1 MGKKQPRH
9 YQQEAH
15 DLALQH
21 MREASQLNKVGK
33 FVIDAAPATGK
44 TLTMAMIAGS
54 IASKGGRVMIL
65 SYQPV
70 LCKQNHDESWEWGTV
85 TSLYASKF
93 SSKQTTGAVIVGTVG
108 TVVNALSTDFKNTRV
123 DALLIDECHQVPYD
137 EDNSQFMQVI
147 KHFEGNSKRLGS
159 CRPMQ
164 IIGMTGSPFRNVDS
178 IIGSGFWDKIIY
190 SIGIEKATEEG
201 FLTPPVY
208 GYPDEDD
215 EALDFSNVDTKSGS
229 WEFDE
234 KALDE
239 IVMSGEGK
247 KRLVRILTEV
257 KIKTANRNQIIIFA
271 STKRHAAEVK
281 RVLLALGE
289 NESMIG
295 LVTDDTPEKERD
307 DAIDKSKRGELRWL
321 INVSCLTTGF
331 DSPLIDTVLF
341 LRPVGSLTL
350 LVQCLGRAARLL
362 KDWMIEKGYAKPN
375 YLVLD
380 YAGVFD
386 RLGHLLDSP
395 IINDAELARSKEKDE
410 AIQYCPVCH
419 EENGLKARRCRGKS
433 SSEPDGRCGHFFGK
447 FIECPKCGVAND
459 VTAQVCRSCSHELID
474 PNRKLLNK
482 AYTDEE
488 MRRVVAMT
496 MSPSKNGALK
506 VTYELEHEPEHGH
519 PYELFFGLHK
529 EGSKRIFE
537 VKFVNV
543 HIKSWGWRPKV
554 LGMSTAEQICKMK
567 DAFKAPTHIA
577 YRINDKGQFVI
588 GRRWFGNHDEAAA

>member
-44 TLTMAMIAGS
+44 TLTMAMSAGS

-70 LCKQNHDESWEWGTV
+70 LCKQNFDESWEWGTV

-147 KHFEGNSKRLGS
+147 KHFEDNSKRLGS
-159 CRPMQ
+159 KRPMQ
-164 IIGMTGSPFRNVDS
+164 IIGMTGSPFRNIDS
-178 IIGSGFWDKIIY
+178 IVGGAFWGKTIY

-215 EALDFSNVDTKSGS
+215 ETLDFSSIDTKSGS

-239 IVMSGEGK
+239 IVMSGAGK
-247 KRLVRILTEV
+247 ERLVRILTEV
-257 KIKTANRNQIIIFA
+257 KIKTADRNQIIIFA

-289 NESMIG
+289 KESMIG
-295 LVTDDTPEKERD
+295 LVTDDTPERERD
-307 DAIDKSKRGELRWL
+307 DAIDKSKAGELRWL

-362 KDWMIEKGYAKPN
+362 KDWMIERGYVKPN

-410 AIQYCPVCH
+410 TIQYCPVCH

-433 SSEPDGRCGHFFGK
+433 ANEPDGRCGHFFGK
-447 FIECPKCGVAND
+447 SIECPKCMTKND

-482 AYTDEE
+482 AYTDDE
-488 MRRVVAMT
+488 MVPVIDMK
-496 MSPSKNGALK
+496 MSIAKGGAIKVEYITSDLK
-506 VTYELEHEPEHGH
+506 GHGH
-519 PYELFFGLHK
+519 PHEIWGGLNGDGFRLWRDRFLIAHV
-529 EGSKRIFE
+529 E
-537 VKFVNV
+537 NP
-543 HIKSWGWRPKV
+543 GWRNKLSTLHNPK
-554 LGMSTAEQICKMK
+554 LIL
-567 DAFKAPTHIA
+567 THKNLFRKPKEIA
-577 YRINDKGQFVI
+577 YRINENGFFVV
-588 GRRWFGNHDEAAA
+588 GRKRF

>member
-1 MGKKQPRH
+1 RK
-9 YQQEAH
+9 
-15 DLALQH
+15 LQ
-21 MREASQLNKVGK
+21 
-33 FVIDAAPATGK
+33 
-44 TLTMAMIAGS
+44 
-54 IASKGGRVMIL
+54 
-65 SYQPV
+65 
-70 LCKQNHDESWEWGTV
+70 
-85 TSLYASKF
+85 
-93 SSKQTTGAVIVGTVG
+93 IVG
-108 TVVNALSTDFKNTRV
+108 L
-123 DALLIDECHQVPYD
+123 
-137 EDNSQFMQVI
+137 
-147 KHFEGNSKRLGS
+147 
-159 CRPMQ
+159 
-164 IIGMTGSPFRNVDS
+164 TGSPYRNIDS
-178 IIGSGFWDKIIY
+178 IIGSFWDRIVY
-190 SIGIEKATEEG
+190 NIGIEKLTEEG
-201 FLTPPVY
+201 YLTPPVY

-215 EALDFSNVDTKSGS
+215 ETLDFSSIETKSGS

-239 IVMSGEGK
+239 IVMSGAGK
-247 KRLVRILTEV
+247 ERLVRILTEV
-257 KIKTANRNQIIIFA
+257 KIKTADRNQIIIFA

-289 NESMIG
+289 KESMIG

-307 DAIDKSKRGELRWL
+307 DAIDKSKAGELRWL

-362 KDWMIEKGYAKPN
+362 KDWMVEKGYAKPN

-410 AIQYCPVCH
+410 TIQYCPVCH

-433 SSEPDGRCGHFFGK
+433 ASEPDGRCGHFFGK
-447 FIECPKCGVAND
+447 SIECPKCMTQND

-482 AYTDEE
+482 AYTDDE
-488 MRRVVAMT
+488 MRRVVGMT
-496 MSPSKNGALK
+496 LSPSKNGALK

-554 LGMSTAEQICKMK
+554 LGMSTAEQICMMK

-577 YRINDKGQFVI
+577 YRINDKQQFVI
-588 GRRWFGNHDEAAA
+588 GRRWFGNREVAA

>member
-1 MGKKQPRH
+1 MKKKPRY
-9 YQQEAH
+9 YQTEAVESVFS
-15 DLALQH
+15 AI
-21 MREASQLNKVGK
+21 REAASSGK
-33 FVIDAAPATGK
+33 AANLIVDAGPGSGK
-44 TLTMAMIAGS
+44 TMMIAMLS
-54 IASKGGRVMIL
+54 EHVSKKGGSVLVISR
-65 SYQPV
+65 QPI
-70 LCKQNHDESWEWGTV
+70 LCKQSYDELWEFGV
-85 TSLYASKF
+85 PASLYAAKF
-93 SSKQTTGAVIVGTVG
+93 NSRQVTGAVVVGTEG
-108 TVVNALSTDFKNTRV
+108 TIVNALDTDFKRKRF
-123 DALLIDECHQVPYD
+123 DLICIDEAHMLD
-137 EDNSQFMQVI
+137 FDSDSSQYMRI
-147 KHFEGNSKRLGS
+147 INHFKRNAETIGSKRKL
-159 CRPMQ
+159 Q
-164 IIGMTGSPFRNVDS
+164 IIGLTGSPYRNIDS
-178 IIGSGFWDKIIY
+178 IIGSFWDRIVY
-190 SIGIEKATEEG
+190 NIGIEKLTDEG
-201 FLTPPVY
+201 YLTPPVY

-215 EALDFSNVDTKSGS
+215 ETLDFSSIDTKSGS

-239 IVMSGEGK
+239 IVMSGAGK
-247 KRLVRILTEV
+247 ERLVRILTEV
-257 KIKTANRNQIIIFA
+257 KIKTADRNQIIIFA

-289 NESMIG
+289 KESMIG

-362 KDWMIEKGYAKPN
+362 KDWMVEKGYVKPN

-410 AIQYCPVCH
+410 TIQYCPVCH

-447 FIECPKCGVAND
+447 SIECPKCMTQND

-482 AYTDEE
+482 AYTDDE
-488 MRRVVAMT
+488 MRRVVGMT
-496 MSPSKNGALK
+496 LSPSKNGALK

-554 LGMSTAEQICKMK
+554 LGMSTAEQICMMK

-577 YRINDKGQFVI
+577 YRINDKNQFVI
-588 GRRWFGNHDEAAA
+588 GRRWFGSQEVAA

>member
-1 MGKKQPRH
+1 
-9 YQQEAH
+9 
-15 DLALQH
+15 
-21 MREASQLNKVGK
+21 
-33 FVIDAAPATGK
+33 
-44 TLTMAMIAGS
+44 
-54 IASKGGRVMIL
+54 
-65 SYQPV
+65 
-70 LCKQNHDESWEWGTV
+70 
-85 TSLYASKF
+85 
-93 SSKQTTGAVIVGTVG
+93 
-108 TVVNALSTDFKNTRV
+108 
-123 DALLIDECHQVPYD
+123 
-137 EDNSQFMQVI
+137 
-147 KHFEGNSKRLGS
+147 
-159 CRPMQ
+159 
-164 IIGMTGSPFRNVDS
+164 GMTGSPFRNIDS
-178 IIGSGFWDKIIY
+178 IIGSGFWDKTIY

-215 EALDFSNVDTKSGS
+215 ETLDFSSIDTKSGS

-239 IVMSGEGK
+239 IVMSGAGK
-247 KRLVRILTEV
+247 ERLVRILTEV
-257 KIKTANRNQIIIFA
+257 KIKTADRNQVIIFA

-289 NESMIG
+289 QDGMIG
-295 LVTDDTPEKERD
+295 LVTDDTPERERD
-307 DAIDKSKRGELRWL
+307 AAIDKSKAGELRWL

-362 KDWMIEKGYAKPN
+362 KDWMVERGYVKPN

-410 AIQYCPVCH
+410 TIQYCPACH

-447 FIECPKCGVAND
+447 SIECPKCMTQND

-482 AYTDEE
+482 AYTDDE
-488 MRRVVAMT
+488 MRRVVGMT
-496 MSPSKNGALK
+496 LSPSKNGALK

-529 EGSKRIFE
+529 EGSTRIFV

-554 LGMSTAEQICKMK
+554 LGMSTAEQICMMK

-577 YRINDKGQFVI
+577 YRINDKQQFVI
-588 GRRWFGNHDEAAA
+588 GRRWFGNQEVAA

>member
-21 MREASQLNKVGK
+21 MRESSQLNKVGK

-70 LCKQNHDESWEWGTV
+70 LCKQNFDESWEWGTV

-147 KHFEGNSKRLGS
+147 KHFEDNSKRLGS
-159 CRPMQ
+159 KRPMQ
-164 IIGMTGSPFRNVDS
+164 IIGMTGSPFRNIDS
-178 IIGSGFWDKIIY
+178 IIGSGFWDKTIY

-215 EALDFSNVDTKSGS
+215 ETLDFSSIDTKSGS

-239 IVMSGEGK
+239 IVMSGAGK
-247 KRLVRILTEV
+247 ERLVRILTEV
-257 KIKTANRNQIIIFA
+257 KIKTADRNQIIIFA

-289 NESMIG
+289 KESMIG

-307 DAIDKSKRGELRWL
+307 EAIDKSKAGDLRWL

-362 KDWMIEKGYAKPN
+362 KDWMIEKGYVKPN

-410 AIQYCPVCH
+410 TIQYCPVCH

-433 SSEPDGRCGHFFGK
+433 ASEPDGRCGHFFGK
-447 FIECPKCGVAND
+447 SIECPKCMTKND

-482 AYTDEE
+482 AYTDDE
-488 MRRVVAMT
+488 MVPVIDMK
-496 MSPSKNGALK
+496 MSIAKGGAIKVEYITSDMKDHGNPHEIWGGLNGDGFRLWRDRFLIAH
-506 VTYELEHEPEHGH
+506 VESP
-519 PYELFFGLHK
+519 
-529 EGSKRIFE
+529 
-537 VKFVNV
+537 
-543 HIKSWGWRPKV
+543 GWRSKLSTLHNPK
-554 LGMSTAEQICKMK
+554 LIL
-567 DAFKAPTHIA
+567 THKNLFRKPKEIA
-577 YRINDKGQFVI
+577 YRINENGFFVV
-588 GRRWFGNHDEAAA
+588 GRKRF

>member
-1 MGKKQPRH
+1 MGKKQPRY
-9 YQQEAH
+9 YQTEAVESVFS
-15 DLALQH
+15 AI
-21 MREASQLNKVGK
+21 REAASSGK
-33 FVIDAAPATGK
+33 GANLIVDAGPGSGK
-44 TLTMAMIAGS
+44 TMMIAMLS
-54 IASKGGRVMIL
+54 EHVSKKGGSVLVISR
-65 SYQPV
+65 QPI
-70 LCKQNHDESWEWGTV
+70 LCKQSYDELWEFGV
-85 TSLYASKF
+85 PASLYAAKF
-93 SSKQTTGAVIVGTVG
+93 NSRQVTGSVVVGTEG
-108 TVVNALSTDFKNTRV
+108 TIVNALDTDFKSKRF
-123 DALLIDECHQVPYD
+123 DLICIDEAHMLD
-137 EDNSQFMQVI
+137 FDSDSSQYMRI
-147 KHFEGNSKRLGS
+147 INHFKRNAETIGSKRKL
-159 CRPMQ
+159 Q
-164 IIGMTGSPFRNVDS
+164 IIGLTGSPYRNIDS
-178 IIGSGFWDKIIY
+178 IIGSFWDRIVY
-190 SIGIEKATEEG
+190 NIGIEKLTEEG
-201 FLTPPVY
+201 YLTPPVY

-215 EALDFSNVDTKSGS
+215 ETLDFSSIDNKSGS

-239 IVMSGEGK
+239 IVMSGAGK
-247 KRLVRILTEV
+247 ERLVRILTEV
-257 KIKTANRNQIIIFA
+257 KIKTADRNQVIIFA

-289 NESMIG
+289 QDGMIG
-295 LVTDDTPEKERD
+295 LVTDDTPDRERD
-307 DAIDKSKRGELRWL
+307 AAIDKSKAGELRWL

-341 LRPVGSLTL
+341 LRPIGSLTL

-362 KDWMIEKGYAKPN
+362 KNWMIEKGYVKPN

-410 AIQYCPVCH
+410 TIQYCPVCH

-433 SSEPDGRCGHFFGK
+433 ASEPDGRCGHFFGK
-447 FIECPKCGVAND
+447 SIECPKCMTQND

-482 AYTDEE
+482 AYTDDE
-488 MRRVVAMT
+488 MRRVVGMT
-496 MSPSKNGALK
+496 LSPSKNGSLK

-554 LGMSTAEQICKMK
+554 LGMSTAEQICMMK

-577 YRINDKGQFVI
+577 YRINDRQQFVI
-588 GRRWFGNHDEAAA
+588 GRRWFGSQEVAA

>member
-1 MGKKQPRH
+1 MKKKPRY
-9 YQQEAH
+9 YQTEAV
-15 DLALQH
+15 DVSFSAI
-21 MREASQLNKVGK
+21 REAASAGK
-33 FVIDAAPATGK
+33 SSNLIVDAGPGAGK
-44 TLTMAMIAGS
+44 SLMIAMLAEHVS
-54 IASKGGRVMIL
+54 KKGGRVLVI
-65 SYQPV
+65 SRQPI
-70 LCKQNHDESWEWGTV
+70 LCKQSYDELWEYGV
-85 TSLYASKF
+85 PASLYAAKF
-93 SSKQTTGAVIVGTVG
+93 NSRQVNGAVVVGTEG
-108 TVVNALSTDFKNTRV
+108 TIANALESDFKNVRF
-123 DALLIDECHQVPYD
+123 DLIVPDEAHQIPID
-137 EDNSQFMQVI
+137 QPDSQFMRVI
-147 KHFEGNSKRLGS
+147 SHFQKNALRLGS
-159 CRPMQ
+159 KRPLH
-164 IIGMTGSPFRNVDS
+164 IVGMTGSPYRNIDS
-178 IIGSGFWDKIIY
+178 IIGSFWDRIVY
-190 SIGIEKATEEG
+190 NIGIEKLTEEG
-201 FLTPPVY
+201 YLTPPVY

-215 EALDFSNVDTKSGS
+215 EALDFSGVDAKSGS

-239 IVMSGEGK
+239 IVMSGAGK
-247 KRLVRILTEV
+247 ERLVRILTEV
-257 KIKTANRNQIIIFA
+257 KIKTADRNQVIIFA
-271 STKRHAAEVK
+271 STKRHASEVK

-289 NESMIG
+289 QESMIG

-307 DAIDKSKRGELRWL
+307 EAIDKSKSGELRWL

-341 LRPVGSLTL
+341 LRPIGSLTL

-362 KDWMIEKGYAKPN
+362 KDWMTEKGYVKPN

-410 AIQYCPVCH
+410 TIQYCTVCH

-447 FIECPKCGVAND
+447 SIECPKCMTQND

-482 AYTDEE
+482 AYTDDE
-488 MRRVVAMT
+488 MRRVVGMT
-496 MSPSKNGALK
+496 LSPSKNGALK

-554 LGMSTAEQICKMK
+554 LGMSTAEQICMMK
-567 DAFKAPTHIA
+567 DAFKSPTHIA
-577 YRINDKGQFVI
+577 YRINDKQQFVI
-588 GRRWFGNHDEAAA
+588 GRRWFGSQEVAA

>member
-1 MGKKQPRH
+1 MKKKPRY
-9 YQQEAH
+9 YQTEAVEVSFS
-15 DLALQH
+15 AI
-21 MREASQLNKVGK
+21 REAASEGK
-33 FVIDAAPATGK
+33 SSNLIVDAGPGAGK
-44 TLTMAMIAGS
+44 SLMIAMLAEHVS
-54 IASKGGRVMIL
+54 KKGGRVLVI
-65 SYQPV
+65 SRQPI
-70 LCKQNHDESWEWGTV
+70 LCKQSYDELWEYGV
-85 TSLYASKF
+85 PASLYAAKF
-93 SSKQTTGAVIVGTVG
+93 NSRQVNGAVVVGTEG
-108 TVVNALSTDFKNTRV
+108 TIANALESDFRNVRF
-123 DALLIDECHQVPYD
+123 DLIVPDEAHQIPID
-137 EDNSQFMQVI
+137 QPDSQFMRVI
-147 KHFEGNSKRLGS
+147 SHFQKNALRLGS
-159 CRPMQ
+159 KRPLH
-164 IIGMTGSPFRNVDS
+164 IVGMTGSPYRNIDS
-178 IIGSGFWDKIIY
+178 IIGSFWDRIVY
-190 SIGIEKATEEG
+190 NIGIEKLTEEG
-201 FLTPPVY
+201 YLTPPIY

-215 EALDFSNVDTKSGS
+215 EALDFSSIDTKSGS

-239 IVMSGEGK
+239 IVMSGAGK
-247 KRLVRILTEV
+247 ERLVRILTEV
-257 KIKTANRNQIIIFA
+257 KIKTADRNQIIIFA

-289 NESMIG
+289 KESMIG
-295 LVTDDTPEKERD
+295 LVTDDTPERERD
-307 DAIDKSKRGELRWL
+307 DAIDKSKAGELRWL

-362 KDWMIEKGYAKPN
+362 KDWMVEKGYVKPN

-410 AIQYCPVCH
+410 TIQYCPVCH

-433 SSEPDGRCGHFFGK
+433 VSEPDGRCGHFFGK
-447 FIECPKCGVAND
+447 FIECPKCMTQND

-482 AYTDEE
+482 AYTDDE
-488 MRRVVAMT
+488 MRRVVGMT
-496 MSPSKNGALK
+496 LSPSKNGALK

-554 LGMSTAEQICKMK
+554 LGMSTAEQICMMK
-567 DAFKAPTHIA
+567 DAFRAPTHIA
-577 YRINDKGQFVI
+577 YRINDKHQFVI
-588 GRRWFGNHDEAAA
+588 GRRWFGSQEVAA

>member
-1 MGKKQPRH
+1 MKKKPRY
-9 YQQEAH
+9 YQTEAVESVFS
-15 DLALQH
+15 AI
-21 MREASQLNKVGK
+21 REAASSGK
-33 FVIDAAPATGK
+33 AANLIVDAGPGSGK
-44 TLTMAMIAGS
+44 TMMIAMLS
-54 IASKGGRVMIL
+54 EHVSKKGGSVLVISR
-65 SYQPV
+65 QPI
-70 LCKQNHDESWEWGTV
+70 LCKQSYDELWEFGV
-85 TSLYASKF
+85 PASLYAAKF
-93 SSKQTTGAVIVGTVG
+93 NSRQVTGAVVVGTEG
-108 TVVNALSTDFKNTRV
+108 TIVNALDTDFKRKRF
-123 DALLIDECHQVPYD
+123 DLICIDEAHMLD
-137 EDNSQFMQVI
+137 FDSDSSQYMRI
-147 KHFEGNSKRLGS
+147 INHFKRNAETIGSKRKL
-159 CRPMQ
+159 Q
-164 IIGMTGSPFRNVDS
+164 IIGLTGSPYRNIDS
-178 IIGSGFWDKIIY
+178 IIGSFWDRIVY
-190 SIGIEKATEEG
+190 NIGIEKLTDEG
-201 FLTPPVY
+201 YLTPPVY

-215 EALDFSNVDTKSGS
+215 ETLDFSSIDTKSGS

-239 IVMSGEGK
+239 IVMSGAGK
-247 KRLVRILTEV
+247 ERLVRILTEV
-257 KIKTANRNQIIIFA
+257 KIKTADRNQIIIFA

-289 NESMIG
+289 KESMIG

-307 DAIDKSKRGELRWL
+307 DAIDKSKAGELRWL

-362 KDWMIEKGYAKPN
+362 KDWMIEKGYTKPN

-395 IINDAELARSKEKDE
+395 IINDAELARSKEKDD
-410 AIQYCPVCH
+410 AIQYCLVCH

-433 SSEPDGRCGHFFGK
+433 ASEPDGRCGHFFGK
-447 FIECPKCGVAND
+447 FIECPKCMTQND

-482 AYTDEE
+482 AYTDDE
-488 MRRVVAMT
+488 MRRVVGMT
-496 MSPSKNGALK
+496 LSPSKNGALR
-506 VTYELEHEPEHGH
+506 VTYELENEPEHGH

-554 LGMSTAEQICKMK
+554 LGMSTAEQICMMK

-577 YRINDKGQFVI
+577 YRINDKQQFVI
-588 GRRWFGNHDEAAA
+588 GRRWFGSQEVAA

>member
-1 MGKKQPRH
+1 MKKKPRY
-9 YQQEAH
+9 YQAEAVESVFS
-15 DLALQH
+15 AI
-21 MREASQLNKVGK
+21 REATSSGK
-33 FVIDAAPATGK
+33 AANLIVDAGPGSGK
-44 TLTMAMIAGS
+44 TMMIAMLS
-54 IASKGGRVMIL
+54 EHVSKKGGSVLVISR
-65 SYQPV
+65 QPI
-70 LCKQNHDESWEWGTV
+70 LCKQSYDELWEFGV
-85 TSLYASKF
+85 PASLYAAKF
-93 SSKQTTGAVIVGTVG
+93 NSRQVTGSVVVGTEG
-108 TVVNALSTDFKNTRV
+108 TIVNALDTDFKSKRF
-123 DALLIDECHQVPYD
+123 DLICIDEAHMLD
-137 EDNSQFMQVI
+137 FDSDSSQYMRI
-147 KHFEGNSKRLGS
+147 ISHFKKNAETLGSKRKL
-159 CRPMQ
+159 Q
-164 IIGMTGSPFRNVDS
+164 IVGLTGSPYRNIDS
-178 IIGSGFWDKIIY
+178 IIGSFWDRIVY
-190 SIGIEKATEEG
+190 NIGIEKLTEEG
-201 FLTPPVY
+201 YLTPPVY

-215 EALDFSNVDTKSGS
+215 ETLDFSSIDTKSGS

-239 IVMSGEGK
+239 IVMSGAGK
-247 KRLVRILTEV
+247 ERLVRILTEV
-257 KIKTANRNQIIIFA
+257 KIKTADRNQIIIFA

-289 NESMIG
+289 KESMIG
-295 LVTDDTPEKERD
+295 LVTDDTPEKDRD
-307 DAIDKSKRGELRWL
+307 DAIDKSKAGELRWL

-362 KDWMIEKGYAKPN
+362 KDWMIEKGYVKPN

-410 AIQYCPVCH
+410 TIQYCPVCH

-433 SSEPDGRCGHFFGK
+433 ASEPDGRCGHFFGK
-447 FIECPKCGVAND
+447 SIECPKCMTQND

-482 AYTDEE
+482 AYTDDE
-488 MRRVVAMT
+488 MRRVVGMT
-496 MSPSKNGALK
+496 LSPSKNGALK
-506 VTYELEHEPEHGH
+506 VTYELEYEPEHGH

-554 LGMSTAEQICKMK
+554 LGMSTAEQICMMK

-577 YRINDKGQFVI
+577 YRINEKQQFVI
-588 GRRWFGNHDEAAA
+588 GRRWFGSQEVAA